1 MFKLQA
7 LSSTP
12 EIIPIAGIHGLLT
25 KPPSVL
31 VAASGPASA
40 CKPKKIQQRRW
51 RAGEGEGHRQRRWSL
66 VHAEGRRKAAS
77 DELRPPVLAT
87 ARHLLLLLCCWTI
100 EEEEG
105 DERTT
110 AGDDD
115 QVRREELV
123 NRKLKQDRLCWVYRR
138 EELMKKGAAATTPR
152 TDSCNPWWWRPN
164 QRLQT
169 ELKQMVICTY
179 SSKHP
184 RDSKHTAK
192 LKLTVGKEGSSWR
205 WMRQLKE
212 QTEKMKQMQL
222 KQSATMA

>member
-1 MFKLQA
+1 MKLK
-7 LSSTP
+7 
-12 EIIPIAGIHGLLT
+12 LT
-25 KPPSVL
+25 INHQEHI
-31 VAASGPASA
+31 
-40 CKPKKIQQRRW
+40 KKINKITLKNQRIRRSYFRVNVAQASSYRLPPW
-51 RAGEGEGHRQRRWSL
+51 R
-66 VHAEGRRKAAS
+66 RRKTAS

-87 ARHLLLLLCCWTI
+87 ARRLLLLLYCWTI

-105 DERTT
+105 DEGTT

-184 RDSKHTAK
+184 RDSKHTVK